1 MKLWK
6 PMKQE
11 SLKSLP
17 ENDDVENPRL
27 KQTANSVN
35 KSQEV
40 MLIIRRYEGVIKTQ
54 SKKAICYI
62 GKQKQLLKKV
72 QSYWTLFW

>member
-40 MLIIRRYEGVIKTQ
+40 ILIIRRYEGVIKTQ
-54 SKKAICYI
+54 SKEAICYI

-72 QSYWTLFW
+72 QSY